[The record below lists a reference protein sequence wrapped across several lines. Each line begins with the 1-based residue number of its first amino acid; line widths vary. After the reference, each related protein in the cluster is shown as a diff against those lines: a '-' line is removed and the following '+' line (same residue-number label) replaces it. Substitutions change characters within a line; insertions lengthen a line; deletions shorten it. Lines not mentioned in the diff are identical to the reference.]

1 MSWRGLEC
9 CTMSNTRAANLPV
22 ARVLPMLGLAHL
34 DRAFDYLVDEQD
46 AEAAQPGVRVRVRF
60 AGRLVDAI
68 VLERVSS
75 TSHEGSLR
83 FIERVISPEVVA
95 PEHTRMLIDALADR
109 YAGIRSDIYRSAIPA
124 RHAKAEETD
133 TSTPWVELGE
143 VAEPDLSAWTTYTHG
158 ESFVDA
164 VVEGKLARAAWQ
176 LVPGEDWPAALA
188 ALAVKVAKDGGGALI
203 VVPDQDAVDRCEEAL
218 RELVAAKQVTTLT
231 ASQGPQARYSRYLS
245 VLHGQGRSTLR

>member
-1 MSWRGLEC
+1 
-9 CTMSNTRAANLPV
+9 MSNTRAANLPV

-46 AEAAQPGVRVRVRF
+46 ADAAQPGVRVRVRF

-143 VAEPDLSAWTTYTHG
+143 VAEPDLSAWTTYTL
-158 ESFVDA
+158 S
-164 VVEGKLARAAWQ
+164 
-176 LVPGEDWPAALA
+176 
-188 ALAVKVAKDGGGALI
+188 LI
-203 VVPDQDAVDRCEEAL
+203 HL
-218 RELVAAKQVTTLT
+218 
-231 ASQGPQARYSRYLS
+231 
-245 VLHGQGRSTLR
+245 